1 VNVDSLIIETTR
13 RCNAKCDH
21 CLRGDIE
28 NVDLQQEYVDSLFSK
43 LSYVGSVT
51 FTGGEPSLVPEV
63 IGYAIDAAEKYG
75 VTIGSFYIATN
86 AINITDAFLLV
97 IMRLWCFCDDN
108 EISQVNWSND
118 EFHPTMNTR
127 KLEAFSF
134 ASAKYDPESR
144 YNAKPSIIAEGR
156 GTDWDVLN
164 EGRVNSREAFEVDED
179 DIREG
184 NVYLNCEGY
193 IVGGCDWSFE
203 SQRDWSN
210 IISTVEEFSLAKVE
224 EFEDDF
230 ERSDPRRAADQLK
243 MVA

>member
-75 VTIGSFYIATN
+75 VEIGNFYIATN
-86 AINITDAFLLV
+86 AISISDEFLLV
-97 IMRLWCFCDDN
+97 IMRLWCYCDDN
-108 EISQVNWSND
+108 EISAVHWSND
-118 EFHPTMNTR
+118 DFHPDMDTS

-134 ASAKYDPESR
+134 ASGKYEGTNRP
-144 YNAKPSIIAEGR
+144 NIIAEGR
-156 GTDWDVLN
+156 GTDWD
-164 EGRVNSREAFEVDED
+164 GRVNSREEFEIDED
-179 DIREG
+179 NIQEG
-184 NVYLNCEGY
+184 SVYLNCEGY
-193 IVGGCDWSFE
+193 IIGGCDWSYE
-203 SQRDWSN
+203 SQRDEDN
-210 IISTVEEFSLAKVE
+210 IISSVENFSVDAVDA
-224 EFEDDF
+224 FQWDN

-243 MVA
+243 LVA

>member
-28 NVDLQQEYVDSLFSK
+28 NVDLQQEYVDTLFSK

-75 VTIGSFYIATN
+75 VTIGNFYIATN

-118 EFHPTMNTR
+118 EFHPDMDTS

-134 ASAKYDPESR
+134 ASQKYTAHEQARMQTRP
-144 YNAKPSIIAEGR
+144 NIISEGR
-156 GTDWDVLN
+156 GTDWD
-164 EGRVNSREAFEVDED
+164 GRVNSREEFEVEDD

-193 IVGGCDWSFE
+193 IIGGCDWSFE
-203 SQRDWSN
+203 SQRDEEN
-210 IISTVEEFSLAKVE
+210 IVCAVEQFCVDAVDA
-224 EFEDDF
+224 FQWDND
-230 ERSDPRRAADQLK
+230 RDDPRRSEDQLRL
-243 MVA
+243 VA